1 MVQKITATACVTPQ
15 SIANTSTIYSIPMYQ
30 RLFEWRRD
38 AVRGLMI
45 DLYNSYK
52 KREGTERY
60 YIGMVTSTAK
70 NELVDGQQRFSV
82 LMLLGIQFKD
92 LCSDAEVKAGWE
104 SCLLVNEKPRIHY
117 EARDEDNDY
126 LTDKIKGINPSDYI
140 NQRMEDGLDEIQ
152 KVMKND
158 IPSEEYDSYIK
169 YVFEKT
175 SLFISELPGNY
186 QPKDLNKYFEAMNS
200 TGKNL
205 ENHEI
210 LKVRLIS
217 KLPESCNKEYYTRV
231 WNAVS
236 DLDRKLVHQKRSQN
250 ESVEAFRDRFKN
262 AIGLTKD
269 GNDYDLE
276 SFFTKDYVNDFKGD
290 EIYGEDTESIKI
302 REIQEPPEDQLKEP
316 KEDRGFEGYRS
327 ILSFSEF
334 LLQVLYITNKPDPSV
349 INITD
354 FFDVN
359 KLLAT
364 FDDCLKSDSDVFI
377 RNLLHYRLLYD
388 YYLIRIADK
397 SENYSL
403 EMFVEGLQDSKED
416 LIMYESMMYVASGS
430 KSYYLWIPDL
440 LEEVSRKTDYNYSDL
455 FEWLRIKD
463 DNIRENS
470 PKGNANRADLDNPQE
485 KMTYDHIDR
494 YWFWR
499 LDFYIWKNR
508 KDLFDKDNY
517 FRNFKQL
524 SSLVDDYTFK
534 RNRSIEHVSPQH
546 PEDKDPIQNLDSFGN
561 LVMISSSMNS
571 RLSRSEYQVKMGYI
585 KDCLEKK
592 EPLDSL
598 SMMLLYSNNERWGEE
613 QVIQREKEMIR
624 VLKASFDVEN
634 HRNIISENSVEVID

>member
-1 MVQKITATACVTPQ
+1 
-15 SIANTSTIYSIPMYQ
+15 
-30 RLFEWRRD
+30 
-38 AVRGLMI
+38 MI

-104 SCLLVNEKPRIHY
+104 SFLLVNEKPRIHY

-169 YVFEKT
+169 YIFEKT
-175 SLFISELPGNY
+175 SLFISRLPDNY
-186 QPKDLNKYFEAMNS
+186 QPKELNKYFEAMNS

-210 LKVRLIS
+210 LKVKLLS
-217 KLPESCNKEYYTRV
+217 KLPKNCNKEYYTRV

-236 DLDRKLVHQKRSQN
+236 DMDRKLVHQRTKY
-250 ESVEAFRDRFKN
+250 ETVEAFRDRFKN
-262 AIGLTKD
+262 AIRLTKD
-269 GNDYDLE
+269 GNDYDLD
-276 SFFTKDYVNDFKGD
+276 SFFKKDYVNDFKGD

-334 LLQVLYITNKPDPSV
+334 LLQILYITNKPDSSV

-364 FDDCLKSDSDVFI
+364 FDNCLKPDSDVFI

-403 EMFVEGLQDSKED
+403 EMFVEGLQDSKEE
-416 LIMYESMMYVASGS
+416 LIMYESLMYVASGS

-485 KMTYDHIDR
+485 RMTYDHIDR

-517 FRNFKQL
+517 FRNFKEL

>member
-1 MVQKITATACVTPQ
+1 M
-15 SIANTSTIYSIPMYQ
+15 
-30 RLFEWRRD
+30 
-38 AVRGLMI
+38 
-45 DLYNSYK
+45 
-52 KREGTERY
+52 
-60 YIGMVTSTAK
+60 
-70 NELVDGQQRFSV
+70 
-82 LMLLGIQFKD
+82 
-92 LCSDAEVKAGWE
+92 
-104 SCLLVNEKPRIHY
+104 
-117 EARDEDNDY
+117 
-126 LTDKIKGINPSDYI
+126 
-140 NQRMEDGLDEIQ
+140 
-152 KVMKND
+152 
-158 IPSEEYDSYIK
+158 
-169 YVFEKT
+169 
-175 SLFISELPGNY
+175 
-186 QPKDLNKYFEAMNS
+186 
-200 TGKNL
+200 
-205 ENHEI
+205 
-210 LKVRLIS
+210 
-217 KLPESCNKEYYTRV
+217 
-231 WNAVS
+231 
-236 DLDRKLVHQKRSQN
+236 
-250 ESVEAFRDRFKN
+250 
-262 AIGLTKD
+262 
-269 GNDYDLE
+269 
-276 SFFTKDYVNDFKGD
+276 
-290 EIYGEDTESIKI
+290 
-302 REIQEPPEDQLKEP
+302 KEP
-316 KEDRGFEGYRS
+316 KDDRGFEGYRS

-517 FRNFKQL
+517 FRNFKEL